1 MSVRRG
7 STVIP
12 THGHASDFVVT
23 DLFTAIST
31 CVNKSDLGT
40 RMHKVWQEIQIG
52 KIQIGNDKIEKAV
65 IGRMEWPFSATVRIE
80 Y

>member
-1 MSVRRG
+1 
-7 STVIP
+7 
-12 THGHASDFVVT
+12 
-23 DLFTAIST
+23 
-31 CVNKSDLGT
+31 
-40 RMHKVWQEIQIG
+40 MHKVQQEIQIG